1 MPGPEIMLIMIADDV
16 LLHGLAVKK
25 LDTDLGEVVFV
36 VSLGNDTVKKTEQW
50 FGRNV
55 AWRNSSQ
62 TKNRRRWF
70 IL

>member
-36 VSLGNDTVKKTEQW
+36 VSLGNDTVKKTEQ
-50 FGRNV
+50 GVR
-55 AWRNSSQ
+55 SQ
-62 TKNRRRWF
+62 CG
-70 IL
+70 LAQQ